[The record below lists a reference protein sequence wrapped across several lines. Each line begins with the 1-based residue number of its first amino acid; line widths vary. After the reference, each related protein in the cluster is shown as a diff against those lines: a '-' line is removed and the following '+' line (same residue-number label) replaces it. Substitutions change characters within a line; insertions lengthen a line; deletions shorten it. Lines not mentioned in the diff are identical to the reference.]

1 MNIKE
6 FNPSNIKIVE
16 KSKQKYSYL
25 LYWICDNE
33 NRPKILQCKSLYL
46 IFGKVIGY
54 FEEING
60 NNYLTLIPPNESK
73 EKIKYQV

>member
-33 NRPKILQCKSLYL
+33 NRPKNFI
-46 IFGKVIGY
+46 V
-54 FEEING
+54 
-60 NNYLTLIPPNESK
+60 
-73 EKIKYQV
+73 